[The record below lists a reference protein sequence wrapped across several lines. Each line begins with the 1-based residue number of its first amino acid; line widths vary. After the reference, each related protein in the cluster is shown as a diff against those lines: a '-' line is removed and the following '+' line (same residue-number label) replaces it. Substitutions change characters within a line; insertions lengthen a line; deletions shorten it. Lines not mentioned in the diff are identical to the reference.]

1 MSLESTAVRKL
12 KRIVRCTISGFV
24 TAKAAIIFGNTV
36 EKIIVGRIGVVKFKQ
51 QIAGTRTILAITKDY
66 VGETTL
72 KLSFLGLHDHN
83 TAVYVIDEIRKT
95 VSIHEETYDV
105 ALSIIKIDMVEKPQ
119 PQFLTNNG
127 RPPAFSD

>member
-1 MSLESTAVRKL
+1 MSLESAAERKL

-119 PQFLTNNG
+119 PQFLTNNR